1 MATTSFHFAAAAF
14 MARTIEFKEALSS
27 IAIIPFSE
35 INETLGSISTRYMTL
50 NPCRVYYRRTKR
62 WGRVVCF

>member
-1 MATTSFHFAAAAF
+1 